1 MADIPVLLCTAGAI
15 TGQRIA
21 VPDGGLD
28 MGRSP
33 ENNVVIEDDG
43 VSRFHA
49 RLLYDNGALWLQDA
63 GSRNGIFVNDQ
74 RLTGHRALKVGD
86 EIRIAEHTFKV
97 TWEDEASAAAKQPK
111 AVEEHIA
118 ASKQEPGGDATT
130 ETDSR
135 TKRRWF
141 WPFD

>member
-15 TGQRIA
+15 AGQRIA

-33 ENNVVIEDDG
+33 ENHVVIEDEG

-63 GSRNGIFVNDQ
+63 GSRNGIFVNDT

-86 EIRIAEHTFKV
+86 EIRIAEHAFKV
-97 TWEDEASAAAKQPK
+97 SWDDEPSVAIKRPKEVEEASSE
-111 AVEEHIA
+111 V
-118 ASKQEPGGDATT
+118 QEPGGDATT
-130 ETDSR
+130 ETDIR
-135 TKRRWF
+135 PKRRWF

>member
-15 TGQRIA
+15 AGQRIA

-33 ENNVVIEDDG
+33 DNTVVIEDDG

-86 EIRIAEHTFKV
+86 EIRIAAHTFKV
-97 TWEDEASAAAKQPK
+97 TWDDEPVADHPTASPSADPPRPT
-111 AVEEHIA
+111 
-118 ASKQEPGGDATT
+118 STLGGDATT
-130 ETDSR
+130 ETDSPP
-135 TKRRWF
+135 KRRWF

>member
-1 MADIPVLLCTAGAI
+1 MADIPVLHCIAGAI
-15 TGQRIA
+15 AGQRIA

-28 MGRSP
+28 LGRSP
-33 ENNVVIEDDG
+33 DNHVVITDDG

-63 GSRNGIFVNDQ
+63 GSRNGIFVNDK

-97 TWEDEASAAAKQPK
+97 TWDDDTPAAPPRPP
-111 AVEEHIA
+111 VTPEPPP
-118 ASKQEPGGDATT
+118 SKSTSGGDATT
-130 ETDSR
+130 ETDSPP
-135 TKRRWF
+135 KRRWF